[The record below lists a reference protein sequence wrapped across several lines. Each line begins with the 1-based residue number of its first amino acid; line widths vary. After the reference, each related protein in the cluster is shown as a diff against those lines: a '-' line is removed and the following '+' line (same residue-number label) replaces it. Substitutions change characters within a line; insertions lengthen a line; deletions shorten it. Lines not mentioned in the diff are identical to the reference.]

1 MQKKKLIYDDLK
13 NMSPKMRSAAQRLRV
28 SALLI
33 LQSCLG
39 LPICLKVNCLHT
51 YEMGISVWILTLF
64 MLMIYK
70 TLNVKASEMAL
81 NL

>member
-1 MQKKKLIYDDLK
+1 MMEEKLIYDDLK
-13 NMSPKMRSAAQRLRV
+13 KVSPKMHSAAQRLQV

-51 YEMGISVWILTLF
+51 YEMGISVWVPTLF
-64 MLMIYK
+64 I
-70 TLNVKASEMAL
+70 
-81 NL
+81 